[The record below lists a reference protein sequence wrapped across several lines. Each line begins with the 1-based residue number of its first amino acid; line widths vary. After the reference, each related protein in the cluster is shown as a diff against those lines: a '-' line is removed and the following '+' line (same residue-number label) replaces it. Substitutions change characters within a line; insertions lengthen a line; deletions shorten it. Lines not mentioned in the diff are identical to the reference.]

1 MKREGKK
8 KEKKKAHVSSG
19 SNGAPRRND
28 DTPPRSKKRPRSSD
42 AAAADDSSRV
52 KNALRSAQLDKREL
66 LLWRKFGYGPS
77 LFRQYYRA
85 QGLVDGEDELEEM
98 EACYS
103 TALPITFPTPCNRRE
118 AHVLAE
124 GAP

>member
-1 MKREGKK
+1 M
-8 KEKKKAHVSSG
+8 
-19 SNGAPRRND
+19 
-28 DTPPRSKKRPRSSD
+28 
-42 AAAADDSSRV
+42 

-85 QGLVDGEDELEEM
+85 QDLMDGDDELEEV

-103 TALPITFPTPCNRRE
+103 TALPITFRTPRHRRE
-118 AHVLAE
+118 ARVFAE
-124 GAP
+124 GAS